1 MFEDKQPANPSVQV
15 PFSQIFGRWSIVK
28 NHVLPRRQRDK
39 KLKLQLQGHKKSATK
54 IHPNPSKS
62 TEILLDSRPQLDAS
76 EGTDLVNEEV
86 EKCVL
91 IPREEEARG

>member
-39 KLKLQLQGHKKSATK
+39 KLKLQLQGHKKSAK
-54 IHPNPSKS
+54 
-62 TEILLDSRPQLDAS
+62 
-76 EGTDLVNEEV
+76 
-86 EKCVL
+86 
-91 IPREEEARG
+91 